1 MFLSVLM
8 AAGVFLS
15 YVFGAAYQ
23 LTEEELSTLAMVAV
37 TVPEICLLIRI
48 SIPFD
53 PLRGILLG
61 CVIGGLLVG
70 SSLFSSILSLADLSW
85 ELMGHMLA
93 MTLISAAVFNI
104 LYTFIEKRRARI
116 TQKLASKSGDPNK
129 KKRRDSYTLEAY
141 IGMGIRKA
149 AAWIKNR
156 NKAANHKSKEREKS

>member
-1 MFLSVLM
+1 MTKMFVLKLILKVIAFPVM
-8 AAGVFLS
+8 LIVTILQW
-15 YVFGAAYQ
+15 FGA
-23 LTEEELSTLAMVAV
+23 
-37 TVPEICLLIRI
+37 
-48 SIPFD
+48 F
-53 PLRGILLG
+53 
-61 CVIGGLLVG
+61 LVG
-70 SSLFSSILSLADLSW
+70 F
-85 ELMGHMLA
+85 
-93 MTLISAAVFNI
+93 SAAVFNI